1 MSLGFY
7 VDVQRCIGCRTC
19 QVACKDRH
27 NLQAAGP
34 RTRRVGSFECG
45 MYPEVGMFHLTVS
58 CNHCDDPACVA
69 GCPTGAMFKSD
80 DGTVQHVDDCC
91 VVCRNC
97 MITCPYGA
105 PQFDPERKKMTK
117 CDFCRD
123 YLEQGLPPS
132 CVAACPC
139 RALDYGEYDELLKR
153 YGEQATIAPL
163 PGPELTRPHFICA
176 PNRHS
181 KPQGSTEGLRGKR
194 ISNPEEV

>member
-45 MYPEVGMFHLTVS
+45 TYPEVGMFHLTVS
-58 CNHCDDPACVA
+58 CSHCDDPACVA

-80 DGTVQHVDDCC
+80 DGTVQHVDDRC

-105 PQFDPERKKMTK
+105 P
-117 CDFCRD
+117 
-123 YLEQGLPPS
+123 
-132 CVAACPC
+132 
-139 RALDYGEYDELLKR
+139 
-153 YGEQATIAPL
+153 
-163 PGPELTRPHFICA
+163 
-176 PNRHS
+176 
-181 KPQGSTEGLRGKR
+181 
-194 ISNPEEV
+194 